1 MLDIKKAI
9 LNAVEYCYTSSNK
22 DKTLSEIA
30 ENLKTQDSM
39 LHSRFRHSIAND
51 IAKYIMSCY
60 GYAIKDI
67 KLYGSTMEYKAG
79 KYSDIDLI
87 VRVERMGEEIRDSLK
102 RLDYLLMH
110 EYYLLIGEET
120 DQYSYL
126 IDAHIIDES
135 LYAHDNSKEYLM
147 YILNYD
153 SIPLA
158 V

>member
-1 MLDIKKAI
+1 MLDAKKAI
-9 LNAVEYCYTSSNK
+9 LNAIEYCYASSNK
-22 DKTLSEIA
+22 YKTLWEIA

-39 LHSRFRHSIAND
+39 LHSRFRYSIAND
-51 IAKYIMSCY
+51 IAKHIMSSY
-60 GYAIKDI
+60 GYVIKDI

-87 VRVERMGEEIRDSLK
+87 IHVEKMGEEIRDSMK
-102 RLDYLLMH
+102 RLDYLLMQ
-110 EYYLLIGEET
+110 EYYLLIAEET
-120 DQYSYL
+120 DQYGYL
-126 IDAHIIDES
+126 IDVHIIDES
-135 LYAHDNSKEYLM
+135 LYIHDNSKEYLM